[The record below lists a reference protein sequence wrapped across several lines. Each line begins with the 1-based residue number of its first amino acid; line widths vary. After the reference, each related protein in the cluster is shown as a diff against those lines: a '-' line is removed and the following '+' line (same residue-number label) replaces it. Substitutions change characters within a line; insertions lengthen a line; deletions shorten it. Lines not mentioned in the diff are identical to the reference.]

1 MLSRPNSRGV
11 NKKHV
16 ITFLDLTFLQLL
28 LTSTG
33 HVLLGFF

>member
-1 MLSRPNSRGV
+1 MLSAPNSRGV
-11 NKKHV
+11 NKKNF
-16 ITFLDLTFLQLL
+16 ITFLDPTFLQLL